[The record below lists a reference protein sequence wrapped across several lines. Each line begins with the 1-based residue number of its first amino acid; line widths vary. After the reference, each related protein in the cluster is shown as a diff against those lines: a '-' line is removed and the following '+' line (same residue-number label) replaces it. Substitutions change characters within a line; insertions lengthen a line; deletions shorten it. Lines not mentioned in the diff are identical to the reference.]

1 MTKKPL
7 KNWAIG
13 IGDILIFKDEVLIL
27 KEVEYKDYHK
37 IIHGFSRNK
46 GKISF
51 LARNARKQK
60 SKNISPLKIFSLVD
74 VVIYKGKGLPILN
87 NSEIIN
93 NFYKINDDYNKYVY
107 ACYTAELLNNIV
119 VEEPNEKIFEMV
131 LKLFSLMEKYK
142 NVSNIITGFE
152 LKLISILGFK
162 PQLSYCVACHKK
174 KYKNFSIE
182 EGGLICDDC
191 VKGSDYLVKI
201 NNKDILILKKILNS
215 KFEVIQNMEIPI
227 NIKKLVR
234 NYLMYHIEKYD
245 FKSIRL
251 LEDL

>member
-1 MTKKPL
+1 
-7 KNWAIG
+7 
-13 IGDILIFKDEVLIL
+13 
-27 KEVEYKDYHK
+27 
-37 IIHGFSRNK
+37 
-46 GKISF
+46 
-51 LARNARKQK
+51 
-60 SKNISPLKIFSLVD
+60 
-74 VVIYKGKGLPILN
+74 
-87 NSEIIN
+87 
-93 NFYKINDDYNKYVY
+93 
-107 ACYTAELLNNIV
+107 
-119 VEEPNEKIFEMV
+119 MV